1 MAQVT
6 AVIAENLS
14 RLIILWIDE
23 MGRLIHSSAR

>member
-23 MGRLIHSSAR
+23 IGELIHPSAR